1 MSARTHSLVTHRGE
15 QIINRWNFDFY
26 VFTAFDAFRNG
37 DFTAFRDF
45 TNIIES
51 LVVRPI
57 DGRSDII
64 IKLRFMQFLSRIN
77 NGDRLDI
84 TFEDPLTPLESALN
98 VLKSICSDMNVPHG
112 DHQRV
117 NNCIKEMLIIV
128 CIRAG
133 EFERAGEMLQ
143 KHFPKGMDSA
153 GKKKLYMNLIR
164 NRRRSHS
171 ALQVNSYNDFKQDML
186 DFIDSLYSIPEPF
199 LLKMLLSPD
208 SRIQSEES
216 PQIST
221 CPQKRSTED
230 YTCATSSPRGS
241 ASPPAAPMQ
250 LSLENLRLVYSKLS
264 EMYGVS
270 TPFSQLQRD
279 VENEALVGNTTQ
291 SEAELH
297 LALSETPLERIHTQ
311 KEEEVRDTGVH
322 PELNDSNGMKETDV
336 QELQNDT
343 QPDSEELVTDTN
355 AHLDLQND
363 TQLDSEVL
371 VRDTDVHPELQND
384 TQQDS
389 DRGKRNTD
397 VSGEQCCPVRSLYA
411 GMTVSRL
418 VLEDDSQA
426 SEDDTQVDMTAQ
438 EEESTQ
444 IDIISPDRPSPQTRS
459 QRLVNAGRLQSDP
472 VSPATP
478 SVNQTHTKKH
488 RNKRRRISS
497 DSDSDPETQT
507 ETCNGSPPPS
517 VDQTQ
522 RETPRRTPVRHT
534 RYTSS
539 SPSVSQTQQ
548 EKHKET
554 PTRHTRY
561 TRSSPSV
568 SQTQRET
575 LDVSQTQQKKHK
587 ETPTR
592 HTRNTSPSPSVKQ
605 PQRETPDVSQTQQK
619 KPKGTPTHHTSPPA
633 SVSQTQQEKH
643 KETPTRHTR
652 YTSPSPSVKQPQRET
667 PDVSQTQQKKPK
679 GTPTHH
685 TSPPASVSQTQQEK
699 HKETPTRHT
708 RYTSPSP
715 SVKQPQRE
723 TPDVSQTQQK
733 KPKGTPTR
741 HTSPPASVSQTQQE
755 KHKETPTRHTR
766 YTSPSPSV
774 KQTQREK
781 QRETPARAKQCAKS
795 SAKSDCDQRTETPEH
810 QTPEKQQQHK
820 RHIIVIDTESD
831 SQQETEAQIETRNS
845 NSSPSVN
852 QTPREKRR
860 ETPAHQTRSSSG
872 KKKQNK
878 SRERIASDSESDFET
893 EALKKTPAHH
903 SSPLPSV
910 SQTNTEKKH
919 NKRARR
925 WLDVSGTHEDWSDEE
940 SLFSGAAGS
949 SRNSCKDKQ
958 TRKKWTLEE
967 SNWLKE
973 GVQLF
978 GEGRW
983 GRIHSAYPFKD
994 RTPVNLKDRWRTMKK
1009 LKLV

>member
-1 MSARTHSLVTHRGE
+1 MNACTHHLVTRSGE

-26 VFTAFDAFRNG
+26 VLTAFDAFRNG
-37 DFTAFRDF
+37 DFTAFTEF

-117 NNCIKEMLIIV
+117 HNCIKEMLIIV

-133 EFERAGEMLQ
+133 EFERAEQMLH

-153 GKKKLYMNLIR
+153 GKKKLYTNLIR

-186 DFIDSLYSIPEPF
+186 DFIDSLYSLPEPF
-199 LLKMLLSPD
+199 LLKMLMSPD
-208 SRIQSEES
+208 SRRQSEES

-221 CPQKRSTED
+221 SPKKRSTAD
-230 YTCATSSPRGS
+230 YTCATSSPRRS
-241 ASPPAAPMQ
+241 ASPPAALAQ
-250 LSLENLRLVYSKLS
+250 VSLENLRLVYGKLS

-279 VENEALVGNTTQ
+279 VENEALMENRTQ
-291 SEAELH
+291 SDAELH
-297 LALSETPLERIHTQ
+297 LALSETPLEKIGTQ
-311 KEEEVRDTGVH
+311 RDSEEEVRGTGVH
-322 PELNDSNGMKETDV
+322 PELHDSNRMKETDV

-343 QPDSEELVTDTN
+343 QL
-355 AHLDLQND
+355 
-363 TQLDSEVL
+363 
-371 VRDTDVHPELQND
+371 
-384 TQQDS
+384 DS
-389 DRGKRNTD
+389 DRGEKNTD
-397 VSGEQCCPVRSLYA
+397 VSGEQRCPVRSLYT

-426 SEDDTQVDMTAQ
+426 SEEDTQVDTMAQ

-444 IDIISPDRPSPQTRS
+444 INIISPDRPSPQKRS
-459 QRLVNAGRLQSDP
+459 HRRINADHLQSDP
-472 VSPATP
+472 ESPATP

-488 RNKRRRISS
+488 RNKRRRIAS
-497 DSDSDPETQT
+497 DPDSDPETQT
-507 ETCNGSPPPS
+507 ETCNDSPLPS

-522 RETPRRTPVRHT
+522 RDEQRETPVRHT

-539 SPSVSQTQQ
+539 SPSVNQTQQ
-548 EKHKET
+548 EK
-554 PTRHTRY
+554 
-561 TRSSPSV
+561 
-568 SQTQRET
+568 
-575 LDVSQTQQKKHK
+575 QK
-587 ETPTR
+587 
-592 HTRNTSPSPSVKQ
+592 
-605 PQRETPDVSQTQQK
+605 
-619 KPKGTPTHHTSPPA
+619 
-633 SVSQTQQEKH
+633 
-643 KETPTRHTR
+643 
-652 YTSPSPSVKQPQRET
+652 
-667 PDVSQTQQKKPK
+667 
-679 GTPTHH
+679 
-685 TSPPASVSQTQQEK
+685 
-699 HKETPTRHT
+699 
-708 RYTSPSP
+708 
-715 SVKQPQRE
+715 
-723 TPDVSQTQQK
+723 
-733 KPKGTPTR
+733 
-741 HTSPPASVSQTQQE
+741 
-755 KHKETPTRHTR
+755 
-766 YTSPSPSV
+766 
-774 KQTQREK
+774 
-781 QRETPARAKQCAKS
+781 ETPARAKQCAKNGVE
-795 SAKSDCDQRTETPEH
+795 SDCDQRTETPVH

-831 SQQETEAQIETRNS
+831 SQQEAEAQIETCNS
-845 NSSPSVN
+845 ISSPSVN
-852 QTPREKRR
+852 QTPRERQR
-860 ETPAHQTRSSSG
+860 ETPAHQTRNSSG

-878 SRERIASDSESDFET
+878 RERIASDSESDFES
-893 EALKKTPAHH
+893 EARRKTPAHH

-910 SQTNTEKKH
+910 SQTNTEKQH

-940 SLFSGAAGS
+940 SLFGAAAGP
-949 SRNSCKDKQ
+949 SRNSHKEKQ
-958 TRKKWTLEE
+958 SRKKWTVEE

-973 GVQLF
+973 GVHLF

>member
-1 MSARTHSLVTHRGE
+1 MSACTHSLVTRRGE

-37 DFTAFRDF
+37 DFTAFREF

-117 NNCIKEMLIIV
+117 HNCIKEMLIIV

-133 EFERAGEMLQ
+133 EFERAGQMLQ

-216 PQIST
+216 PQISA

-230 YTCATSSPRGS
+230 YTCATSSPRRS
-241 ASPPAAPMQ
+241 ASPLAAPAQ
-250 LSLENLRLVYSKLS
+250 LSLESLRLVYSKLS

-279 VENEALVGNTTQ
+279 VENEALMESRTQ
-291 SEAELH
+291 SDAELH
-297 LALSETPLERIHTQ
+297 LALSETPLERFHTQ
-311 KEEEVRDTGVH
+311 QNSEEEVRDTGVH
-322 PELNDSNGMKETDV
+322 PELHDSNGMKETDV
-336 QELQNDT
+336 QELQNDM
-343 QPDSEELVTDTN
+343 QRDSEE
-355 AHLDLQND
+355 Q
-363 TQLDSEVL
+363 
-371 VRDTDVHPELQND
+371 VRDAEVHPDLQND

-397 VSGEQCCPVRSLYA
+397 VSGEQRCPVRSLYA

-426 SEDDTQVDMTAQ
+426 SEDDTQVDTTAQ

-459 QRLVNAGRLQSDP
+459 HRRTNADRLQSDP

-478 SVNQTHTKKH
+478 SVNHTHMKKH

-497 DSDSDPETQT
+497 DPDSDPDTQT

-517 VDQTQ
+517 VSQTQ
-522 RETPRRTPVRHT
+522 RETQRQTPVRHT
-534 RYTSS
+534 RYTSPPAS
-539 SPSVSQTQQ
+539 VNQTQRETRIQTPVRYTRYTSPPASVNQAQQ
-548 EKHKET
+548 EKQKGTPTRHTSRSSSVNQSQRETPDVSQAQQEKQKET

-561 TRSSPSV
+561 TSRSPSV
-568 SQTQRET
+568 SQ
-575 LDVSQTQQKKHK
+575 S
-587 ETPTR
+587 
-592 HTRNTSPSPSVKQ
+592 
-605 PQRETPDVSQTQQK
+605 QRETPDVSQAQQEK
-619 KPKGTPTHHTSPPA
+619 QKGTPTRHTSRSP
-633 SVSQTQQEKH
+633 SVSQSQRETPDVSQAQQEKQ

-652 YTSPSPSVKQPQRET
+652 YTSPSPSV
-667 PDVSQTQQKKPK
+667 SQ
-679 GTPTHH
+679 
-685 TSPPASVSQTQQEK
+685 S
-699 HKETPTRHT
+699 
-708 RYTSPSP
+708 
-715 SVKQPQRE
+715 
-723 TPDVSQTQQK
+723 
-733 KPKGTPTR
+733 
-741 HTSPPASVSQTQQE
+741 
-755 KHKETPTRHTR
+755 
-766 YTSPSPSV
+766 
-774 KQTQREK
+774 QREK

-795 SAKSDCDQRTETPEH
+795 GEKSDCDQRTESPEH
-810 QTPEKQQQHK
+810 QTPEKRQQHK
-820 RHIIVIDTESD
+820 KHIIVIDTESD

-845 NSSPSVN
+845 SSSPSVN

-860 ETPAHQTRSSSG
+860 ETPAHQMRSSSG
-872 KKKQNK
+872 KKKQDK
-878 SRERIASDSESDFET
+878 RERIASDSESDFES
-893 EALKKTPAHH
+893 EALKKPPAHH

-910 SQTNTEKKH
+910 SQINTEKQH

-949 SRNSCKDKQ
+949 SRNSCKEKQ

-973 GVQLF
+973 GVKLF